1 MMSFYPPNDYS
12 PNSIFQFCI
21 LFFEVFKSLWFW
33 GAAWGELAKKEC
45 KRTVEYKTAQNEP
58 YHLKRVQ
65 QQSAPPRAYGQK
77 GHQKRA
83 AETNAG
89 ERSGC

>member
-1 MMSFYPPNDYS
+1 MTIPQTAFFN
-12 PNSIFQFCI
+12 FVFF
-21 LFFEVFKSLWFW
+21 FFEVFKFLWVF
-33 GAAWGELAKKEC
+33 GAAWGEPAEKEC
-45 KRTVEYKTAQNEP
+45 KRTVKYKTAQNEP

>member
-1 MMSFYPPNDYS
+1 MTIPQTAFFNFVFFFSKFSSFYGFS
-12 PNSIFQFCI
+12 GQ
-21 LFFEVFKSLWFW
+21 L
-33 GAAWGELAKKEC
+33 GEKPAEKEC

-58 YHLKRVQ
+58 YHLKRVE

-83 AETNAG
+83 AETSAG

>member
-1 MMSFYPPNDYS
+1 MLFLGILLEG
-12 PNSIFQFCI
+12 NSGVQARGG
-21 LFFEVFKSLWFW
+21 LGTTRGRLQKKKTAE
-33 GAAWGELAKKEC
+33 KEC

-58 YHLKRVQ
+58 YHLKRVK

-83 AETNAG
+83 AETSAG